1 MNKLLTAIA
10 LALVTLSASFAVA
23 GQQAPL
29 EKSHLLVD
37 ILQKVASATAT
48 KKLGPTEL
56 ASNKKIYG
64 QLDQLIDFRKLTDGP
79 VKPHKKSLSKKQVK
93 TIKNLFKGAIRNIA
107 YPKSGSFFRGA
118 ELTWGKPAENGNQTD
133 IPLDIFVEEE
143 DLEVSLI
150 FHWVQVGKTYKLF
163 DLSIDDASLVKDYQN
178 QFGKIIKEEGADT
191 LVSKLKNRLDEAQK
205 KHGPLS

>member
-1 MNKLLTAIA
+1 MNKFATILA
-10 LALVTLSASFAVA
+10 LALVTLGTSLASA
-23 GQQAPL
+23 GQQSPL
-29 EKSHLLVD
+29 EKSNFLVD
-37 ILQKVASATAT
+37 VLQQVTSATET
-48 KKLGPTEL
+48 KKLSPAEL
-56 ASNKKIYG
+56 ANNKKIYG
-64 QLDQLIDFRKLTDGP
+64 QLDQLIDFKKLTEGP

-93 TIKNLFKGAIRNIA
+93 TIKTLFKDAIRNIA

-118 ELTWGKPAENGNQTD
+118 ELTWGTPTAKGKQTD
-133 IPLDIFVEEE
+133 VPLDIFVEEE

-150 FHWVQVGKTYKLF
+150 FHWVKVGKSYKLF

-191 LVSKLKNRLDEAQK
+191 LVSKLKKRLDEAQK